1 MSSSQGTTHRL
12 NGGLL
17 RRISSPVH
25 STNSITSRVCPACS
39 GHSREHRFALLASVP
54 VKENDDPQVLI
65 LLRAIKNHD
74 WHTVLAFQDWE
85 GGSDNYELYGI
96 RGENHPV
103 VLVTVWD
110 PFELFYNE
118 RIVDTEVLDETES
131 NKLLALAGDTW
142 KSASEIA

>member
-1 MSSSQGTTHRL
+1 MSSSQSTTHQL
-12 NGGLL
+12 KGGLR
-17 RRISSPVH
+17 RRISSLMH
-25 STNSITSRVCPACS
+25 SNSITSRVCPACN
-39 GHSREHRFALLASVP
+39 GHLGDHRFAVLASVP
-54 VKENDDPQVLI
+54 IKENDDPQVLI

-74 WHTVLAFQDWE
+74 WRTVLAFQDWE
-85 GGSDNYELYGI
+85 GGYDNYELYGI

-142 KSASEIA
+142 KSPSEIV